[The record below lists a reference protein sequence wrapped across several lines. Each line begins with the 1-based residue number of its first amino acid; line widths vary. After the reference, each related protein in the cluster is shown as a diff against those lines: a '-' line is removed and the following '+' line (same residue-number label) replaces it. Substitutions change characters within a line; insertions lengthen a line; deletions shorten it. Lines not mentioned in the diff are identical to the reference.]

1 MSVIKVCVTPDEVVF
16 SQVKNQSDTKSKQT
30 HVDVEGTRYYLD
42 HTTPSGHDVYQL
54 YDFDAHTVSLNG
66 RLVGGA
72 CVVLNTNTIKI
83 PALWEAW
90 VGGHPQLPGK
100 DTFLHTSEISIHAS
114 SGAVSKPNARAKS
127 SAGLGGGS
135 TKSKKIGGGG
145 GGGGGGEDS
154 CEDEMDE
161 ELLDEEE
168 NEIDGGDEFDD
179 ECGGD
184 EDDDEEE
191 DGGDEDPDEDDEDEK
206 EGGRGI
212 DIE

>member
-145 GGGGGGEDS
+145 GGEDS